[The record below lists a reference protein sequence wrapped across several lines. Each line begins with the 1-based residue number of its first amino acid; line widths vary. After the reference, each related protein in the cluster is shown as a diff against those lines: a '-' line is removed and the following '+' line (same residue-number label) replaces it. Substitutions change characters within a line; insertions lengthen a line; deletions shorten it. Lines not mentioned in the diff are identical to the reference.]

1 MKLTHLFCLFFA
13 IALVL
18 AQGDVKLNRK
28 LERLRQEADALRAE
42 IAQADEAGQV
52 SLKTN
57 VAEANQRLEKLLRK
71 IDATEGKPVKGE
83 KVLNAPKQLTEEQLA
98 KERFWPHYVASIRES
113 NSPCLKF
120 VEAKLAKKEA
130 ALNGGIPVD
139 TTAPMTPEEKAQW
152 KVEQAR
158 CKVEKA
164 EHFLT
169 FTQEE
174 QRQKAEQAQQQQ
186 AEQAQQQQ
194 EETPVHQQQ
203 EQQQQP
209 PVQNQ
214 PQQYPVQQLPDQTQP
229 IYA

>member
-1 MKLTHLFCLFFA
+1 MT
-13 IALVL
+13 
-18 AQGDVKLNRK
+18 
-28 LERLRQEADALRAE
+28 
-42 IAQADEAGQV
+42 
-52 SLKTN
+52 
-57 VAEANQRLEKLLRK
+57 
-71 IDATEGKPVKGE
+71 
-83 KVLNAPKQLTEEQLA
+83 
-98 KERFWPHYVASIRES
+98 SIRES

-164 EHFLT
+164 EHFLA

-186 AEQAQQQQ
+186 AEQAQRQQQ